1 MTLPSDVRS
10 MAQDEALPARKIL
23 YKYIRFS
30 SIQQA
35 RGLSFARQNERLEKY
50 AKDNGFEVN
59 DSLDLRDFAKS
70 GFHGINKE
78 IDQGLGRF
86 IAAIDKGLI
95 PTDGT
100 AYLAVEQFDRISR
113 EDIDKAQ
120 DLFKSI
126 LRKNVNVIT
135 LMDGRIY
142 TKKSLSNFMEVLY
155 SLFLMEQAHQ
165 ESLKKSDRIKGAY
178 TNKIKLL
185 HERVKDQ
192 KEALTA
198 WKKNKSVEKP
208 VFEPLINEIQFSS
221 QVPEWIDQRIEII
234 NGRKFRKFVVNE
246 EKAKIIRYAL
256 SLLNDD
262 NGYMNVSQQLNK
274 EQIPR
279 IDFVTRRQRSTRKDI
294 WTNSAVNNFVNS
306 DSIFGELAIYDNVF
320 VDKEFEYEG
329 IATSKKVMKRTHVV
343 NIPNYYPQVVD
354 KKLIM
359 GLRARAQSK
368 KKGRVAG
375 RTTNDN
381 LFQNLFFCGKCGDS
395 MHMKQTKRITKKE
408 TYVRKYLACYSAV
421 HGACDAKMI
430 PYNDVKREIIKY
442 LVMPFNENLLGGATK
457 VIVESRNEMMIELE
471 GEIKSIEDQI
481 EAYTKEIKNNK
492 SIKPSIAF
500 SLLSELEADK
510 DYRIL
515 QLKEHQ
521 IQKDIVVD
529 SLEAEPVSQFDI
541 TTKNGRTAFKI
552 AVKQRYAGFILFTSD
567 QVVMIMQKRGGAGF
581 FKINVI
587 NRRGKPIEPVRTAST
602 MKLFEDMLKH
612 IRELAKTYK
621 EGKPYEIIRAY
632 KSNDI
637 RMFDEKYKDRGLPQ
651 PLSYK
656 RGE

>member
-1 MTLPSDVRS
+1 
-10 MAQDEALPARKIL
+10 
-23 YKYIRFS
+23 
-30 SIQQA
+30 
-35 RGLSFARQNERLEKY
+35 
-50 AKDNGFEVN
+50 
-59 DSLDLRDFAKS
+59 
-70 GFHGINKE
+70 
-78 IDQGLGRF
+78 
-86 IAAIDKGLI
+86 
-95 PTDGT
+95 
-100 AYLAVEQFDRISR
+100 
-113 EDIDKAQ
+113 
-120 DLFKSI
+120 
-126 LRKNVNVIT
+126 
-135 LMDGRIY
+135 
-142 TKKSLSNFMEVLY
+142 
-155 SLFLMEQAHQ
+155 
-165 ESLKKSDRIKGAY
+165 
-178 TNKIKLL
+178 
-185 HERVKDQ
+185 
-192 KEALTA
+192 
-198 WKKNKSVEKP
+198 
-208 VFEPLINEIQFSS
+208 
-221 QVPEWIDQRIEII
+221 
-234 NGRKFRKFVVNE
+234 
-246 EKAKIIRYAL
+246 
-256 SLLNDD
+256 
-262 NGYMNVSQQLNK
+262 
-274 EQIPR
+274 
-279 IDFVTRRQRSTRKDI
+279 
-294 WTNSAVNNFVNS
+294 
-306 DSIFGELAIYDNVF
+306 
-320 VDKEFEYEG
+320 
-329 IATSKKVMKRTHVV
+329 
-343 NIPNYYPQVVD
+343 
-354 KKLIM
+354 
-359 GLRARAQSK
+359 
-368 KKGRVAG
+368 
-375 RTTNDN
+375 
-381 LFQNLFFCGKCGDS
+381 
-395 MHMKQTKRITKKE
+395 MKQTKRITKKE

-471 GEIKSIEDQI
+471 GEIKAIEDQI